1 MRPLPSTSNRHLTCT
16 PHLLKLITV
25 LITPLQ
31 LIDEPLEFDESI
43 APGALEYT
51 PDLRQTSPLPV
62 KGRAELIVE
71 RRGSHDF
78 VNDIRLRANYRG
90 DFEVLCAR
98 CVEPIPLPL
107 SGDFDLLFRPEA
119 ADAVSG
125 EHAITTDEA
134 EIGYYGQSGLLLE
147 DVVREQVLLSL
158 PSRSLCKADCKGL
171 CPRCGQN
178 LNTASCS
185 CDQAPADPRWNA
197 LAGLADKLGK

>member
-1 MRPLPSTSNRHLTCT
+1 MLVRRNARIPHRPYKNRIEILAEHFRRVARQRSPVPQKPIRTPIEFSESDFALPRQSRR
-16 PHLLKLITV
+16 
-25 LITPLQ
+25 
-31 LIDEPLEFDESI
+31 LE
-43 APGALEYT
+43 
-51 PDLRQTSPLPV
+51 DLNSL
-62 KGRAELIVE
+62 
-71 RRGSHDF
+71 
-78 VNDIRLRANYRG
+78 G
-90 DFEVLCAR
+90 D
-98 CVEPIPLPL
+98 
-107 SGDFDLLFRPEA
+107 DLL

-134 EIGYYGQSGLLLE
+134 EIGYYGHSGLLLE

-197 LAGLADKLGK
+197 LAGLADKLVK